1 MLQLENLSLKDGSTM
16 PRLGLGTW
24 FLGEQFRYQSRELQA
39 VKRGLEQGIRMID
52 TAEMY
57 GDGGAETIVGKA
69 IQDVDRTQLY
79 LVSKVYPHNAGEGK
93 IVKSCTETLERLGT
107 KYLDLYL
114 LHWRG
119 GVPLQETVEGMEALV
134 ARGKI
139 KRWGVSNFD
148 LADMEALFSVKG
160 GDKCSVNQV
169 MYHLGSRGIEH
180 SLLPWMK
187 AHGVALMAYSPLAQG
202 GALKKELVSHP
213 VILSVCARNRI
224 NFHQLML
231 LFALRDP
238 YTAAIPRTSNP
249 VHVDDLIKGLYVKLS
264 DEDWARL
271 DEAFPP
277 PVKKVPLDVI

>member
-1 MLQLENLSLKDGSTM
+1 MLQLEDIRLRDGAVM

-24 FLGEQFRYQSRELQA
+24 YFGEQFRCQA
-39 VKRGLEQGIRMID
+39 KEIEAIRRGLAQGIRMID

-69 IQDVDRTQLY
+69 VQDMDRSEIF
-79 LVSKVYPHNAGEGK
+79 LVSKVYPHNACQGK
-93 IVKSCTETLERLGT
+93 IVTSCSETLERLGT

-119 GVPLQETVEGMEALV
+119 GIPLEDTVAAMEDLV

-148 LADMEALFSVKG
+148 VADMEALFSVPG
-160 GDKCSVNQV
+160 GEKCAVNQV
-169 MYHLGSRGIEH
+169 MYHMGSRGIEF

-202 GALKKELVSHP
+202 GALKKDLASHP
-213 VILSVCARNRI
+213 VVVSVCARNRI

-231 LFALRDP
+231 LFALRDSEV
-238 YTAAIPRTSNP
+238 AAIPRTSNAK
-249 VHVDDLIKGLYVKLS
+249 HVDELVQGLYVSLS
-264 DEDWARL
+264 EGDWARL
-271 DEAFPP
+271 EEVFPAPDE
-277 PVKKVPLDVI
+277 KVPLEVI

>member
-1 MLQLENLSLKDGSTM
+1 MLQLEDQRLKDGSSM

-39 VKRGLEQGIRMID
+39 IKRGLEQGIRLID

-69 IQDVDRTQLY
+69 IQDADRSQLY
-79 LVSKVYPHNAGEGK
+79 LVSKVYPHNAGIGK
-93 IVKSCTETLERLGT
+93 IITSCTETLERLGT

-119 GVPLQETVEGMEALV
+119 GIPLQETVEGMEVLIE
-134 ARGKI
+134 RGKI

-148 LADMEALFSVKG
+148 VADMEALFSVKG
-160 GDKCSVNQV
+160 GDRCVVNQV

-202 GALKKELVSHP
+202 GVLKKELVSHP

-224 NFHQLML
+224 SFHQLML
-231 LFALRDP
+231 LFALRNP
-238 YTAAIPRTSNP
+238 KTTAIPRTSNP
-249 VHVDDLIKGLYVKLS
+249 AHVDDLIKGLYVKLS

-271 DEAFPP
+271 DEAFPAP
-277 PVKKVPLDVI
+277 DVKVPLDVI

>member
-1 MLQLENLSLKDGSTM
+1 MLQLEDLRLKDGSTI

-39 VKRGLEQGIRMID
+39 IKRGLEQGIRMID

-69 IQDVDRTQLY
+69 IQDADRAQLY
-79 LVSKVYPHNAGEGK
+79 LVSKVYPHNATSSK
-93 IVKSCTETLERLGT
+93 IAESCAETLARLGT

-148 LADMEALFSVKG
+148 VADMEALFSVKG
-160 GDKCSVNQV
+160 GDKCVVNQV

-187 AHGVALMAYSPLAQG
+187 AHGVAHMAYSPLAQG

-231 LFALRDP
+231 LFALRNP
-238 YTAAIPRTSNP
+238 QTIAIPRSSNAA
-249 VHVDDLIKGLYVKLS
+249 HVDDLIKGLYVTLS
-264 DEDWARL
+264 EEDWTRL
-271 DEAFPP
+271 EEAFPAP
-277 PVKKVPLDVI
+277 DHKVTLDVI